1 MDKVLIVEDHG
12 VVRAGICHIIQQE
25 ANLEIVGVAENGNQA
40 LELVKNG
47 LMADVV
53 LSDLHLGDISGI
65 DLARELRQ
73 LAPELKVLM
82 LTAECGERYLSEAF
96 KAGAKGYLLKE
107 TDSEELVYA
116 INKVAQGRHFICTG
130 LAERLSKR
138 LAAERNLS
146 MSYPDIELSERESEI
161 LHLLADG
168 LTNLEIADRLFTSR
182 RTVEGHRLSLLQ
194 KTGARNGLE
203 LIKLAMLNGLL
214 QNQEKDNQVL

>member
-1 MDKVLIVEDHG
+1 MGKVLIVEDHG

-25 ANLEIVGVAENGNQA
+25 GSLEVVGTAENGSQA

-47 LMADVV
+47 LIVDVV

-65 DLARELRQ
+65 DLVRELQQ
-73 LAPELKVLM
+73 LAPQIKVIM
-82 LTAECGERYLSEAF
+82 LTAESGERYLSEAF

-116 INKVAQGRHFICTG
+116 IHKVAKGRYFICTG
-130 LAERLSKR
+130 LTGRLSER
-138 LAAERNLS
+138 LAADSNIS
-146 MSYPDIELSERESEI
+146 SPPQNIELSERESEI

-214 QNQEKDNQVL
+214 QN

>member
-1 MDKVLIVEDHG
+1 MGKVLIVEDHG

-25 ANLEIVGVAENGNQA
+25 ANLEVVGVAENGNQA

-130 LAERLSKR
+130 LAERLCKR

-146 MSYPDIELSERESEI
+146 TSYPDIELSERESEI

-214 QNQEKDNQVL
+214 QNQEKDNQAL

>member
-1 MDKVLIVEDHG
+1 MGKVLIVEDHG

-25 ANLEIVGVAENGNQA
+25 ANLEVVGVAENGNQA